1 LTSARCD
8 HRKSSLL
15 SLGSSNS
22 VDSHRFRHINLT
34 DVDDLVTHLSSY
46 RPSLRADIQ
55 NLTPT
60 LYSLIEDRPLPD
72 QKLCLEMLIKSQIAS
87 GEELFKFTDE
97 CSYFIGEA
105 VPVFINLVL
114 KVPLRR

>member
-1 LTSARCD
+1 MRVL
-8 HRKSSLL
+8 
-15 SLGSSNS
+15 
-22 VDSHRFRHINLT
+22 
-34 DVDDLVTHLSSY
+34 
-46 RPSLRADIQ
+46 PSDIQ
-55 NLTPT
+55 NLTPI

-72 QKLCLEMLIKSQIAS
+72 QKLCLEMLIESQIAS

-114 KVPLRR
+114 KVPLRQ